1 MQFMFTSPWHIK
13 AQQVH
18 KKMLWSHKA
27 SIFQLF
33 CFFVFLKQLHISP
46 SQEKRG
52 RLMWR
57 WWGFFVF
64 VLFFSVPFS
73 QPLWHNPRKNS
84 RHFRHDSRTISE
96 TLWHE
101 AEQPSKRLVQSKER
115 LQPLGGRLSNERS
128 TGNRHVLH
136 PNPSQ
141 IGKSEE
147 ERLQMPAF
155 NYLFN
160 GCKHKLKVHIKE
172 KRIHSTIRNL
182 WGDPKC
188 SKLQKYV

>member
-1 MQFMFTSPWHIK
+1 MT
-13 AQQVH
+13 A
-18 KKMLWSHKA
+18 
-27 SIFQLF
+27 
-33 CFFVFLKQLHISP
+33 
-46 SQEKRG
+46 G
-52 RLMWR
+52 
-57 WWGFFVF
+57 
-64 VLFFSVPFS
+64 
-73 QPLWHNPRKNS
+73 PLVKHS
-84 RHFRHDSRTISE
+84 D
-96 TLWHE
+96 
-101 AEQPSKRLVQSKER
+101 KRLVQSKER
-115 LQPLGGRLSNERS
+115 LQPLGGRFSNERS

-141 IGKSEE
+141 IGKSEV

-155 NYLFN
+155 IYLFN